1 MGKDSTP
8 NRHDG
13 DRDGQGVYQPD
24 KTENPQDYGR
34 GRHQQDEPPE
44 QDDRTRTTKGGVV
57 TARTD
62 WRQ

>member
-34 GRHQQDEPPE
+34 GRHQKDETPE
-44 QDDRTRTTKGGVV
+44 RTTRKRTTKG
-57 TARTD
+57 A
-62 WRQ
+62 W